1 MMLAT
6 IRKNSKGDL
15 VWVAQYLTG
24 SDTVNTSA
32 GNFTDAFA
40 VDVEKW
46 QKAHGLTA
54 DRIIGPD
61 TWTSIV
67 QSAPTVRYG
76 SKGNAVSAVQ
86 LLLGGLDVDGDF
98 GRKSKAAVIAYQ
110 SANGLAADGIV
121 GIKTWSSLVLGS
133 GTAGKSFK
141 QPVDYKQY
149 DSRWGSKN
157 YTSTGNKNQTMKNSG
172 CGPTA
177 CADVVATLIDKSVTP
192 WTLAQLAMQW
202 GDRTVNDGTAWA
214 FFKHIFNH
222 YKGFSKFIQTGSI
235 TTMKGCL
242 DAGGYVVCS
251 MGPGYWTS
259 GGHYICAWKYDGGYI
274 YCNDPASSTRK
285 KQKESD
291 FRNQAKQYFCFY
303 K

>member
-1 MMLAT
+1 MLAT

-15 VWVAQYLTG
+15 VRVAQHLTG
-24 SDTVNTSA
+24 SDTVNTSPSV
-32 GNFTDAFA
+32 FSDDFA
-40 VDVEKW
+40 ADVENW

-54 DRIIGPD
+54 DRIIGLN
-61 TWTSIV
+61 TWTAIA
-67 QSAPTVRYG
+67 QNAPTVRYG
-76 SKGNAVSAVQ
+76 SKDDAVSAVQ
-86 LLLGGLDVDGDF
+86 LLVGGLDVDGDF
-98 GRKSKAAVIAYQ
+98 GKKTKAAVVAYQ
-110 SANGLAADGIV
+110 AANGLTADGIV
-121 GIKTWSSLVLGS
+121 GIKTWSSLILGTEAKPK
-133 GTAGKSFK
+133 GFK

-157 YTSTGNKNQTMKNSG
+157 YKSTGNTSQTMKNSG

-202 GDRTVNDGTAWA
+202 GDRTANDGTAWA
-214 FFKHIFNH
+214 FFKHVFNH
-222 YKGFSKFIQTGSI
+222 YKGFSKFIQTSSL
-235 TTMKGCL
+235 TTMKTCL

-259 GGHYICAWKYDGGYI
+259 GGHFICAWKYDGTYI

-285 KQKESD
+285 KQKEAD
-291 FRNQAKQYFCFY
+291 FKSQSKQFFCFY